1 MFWGGLCKA
10 IATLRFLQ
18 GCMIDVQPCENSQM
32 MDGHACDMYDLV
44 IKLVLIIIVYDM
56 QYEDTK
62 SHSYMGQSMIEH
74 LEFHDVPHIQFCGS
88 RGEIVPQPIGIQCTM
103 ICKNGYAK
111 QPMEG
116 MEKTCNFHYEQS
128 VEQHM

>member
-62 SHSYMGQSMIEH
+62 SHSYMG
-74 LEFHDVPHIQFCGS
+74 
-88 RGEIVPQPIGIQCTM
+88 
-103 ICKNGYAK
+103 
-111 QPMEG
+111 
-116 MEKTCNFHYEQS
+116 
-128 VEQHM
+128 